1 MGQKT
6 HPIGFRLGITK
17 TWSSRWF
24 SEKSYSKN
32 LEEDITLRRYVM
44 KRLSR
49 ASVSQVEIEKRTSD
63 EITVNIHTARPGIVI
78 GRRGIEVDKLRD
90 ELKLLTKKNVF
101 LNIIEVKHPEMEAK
115 LIAENIARQLR
126 QRVNHRRVM
135 KKAVTSAM
143 RLGAEG
149 IRIICSG
156 RLGGAEMARK
166 ERYLVGRVPLHT
178 LRADIDY
185 ATSTSFT
192 TYGTIGVKVWVSK
205 GEILDTHEISK

>member
-6 HPIGFRLGITK
+6 HPTGFRLGISK
-17 TWSSRWF
+17 TWSSKWF
-24 SEKSYSKN
+24 SIKDFRKN
-32 LEEDITLRRYVM
+32 LEEDLMLRRYVNT
-44 KRLSR
+44 RLER
-49 ASVSQVEIEKRTSD
+49 AGVARIEIERRTTGQV
-63 EITVNIHTARPGIVI
+63 TVNIHTARPGVVI
-78 GRRGIEVDKLRD
+78 GRKGIEVDKLRD

-101 LNIIEVKHPEMEAK
+101 LNIIEVKHPEMEAR
-115 LIAENIARQLR
+115 LIAENIARQLQ

-185 ATSTSFT
+185 ATATSFT